1 MAPLACPFS
10 AIFQLIHSRVI
21 YSENV
26 ILLFLGNPIRFPF
39 DICLGCYWLCA
50 IQHGAS
56 YSAATST
63 TDSATTS
70 KIKRPIM
77 IYFITKKINNN
88 QIVSS
93 SPAGIISIYFYLFV
107 LICIDLYFWLRF
119 VEMWVVEVTANLAAR
134 CCGAAWP
141 FVIISKRRWPLATC
155 SNWNSMAVAK
165 WSVSAIQ
172 VIISTF
178 PPFVLPGSSWFLW
191 SLWWL
196 CVHLARANRK
206 SPDKLNWPT
215 GGAKSRPFVTGAIFF
230 PPQFIVT
237 F

>member
-1 MAPLACPFS
+1 MCDSTRRLLQCCHLYDRFS
-10 AIFQLIHSRVI
+10 NYIAAIS
-21 YSENV
+21 
-26 ILLFLGNPIRFPF
+26 
-39 DICLGCYWLCA
+39 
-50 IQHGAS
+50 
-56 YSAATST
+56 
-63 TDSATTS
+63 TS
-70 KIKRPIM
+70 KNQTAYYDLFYK
-77 IYFITKKINNN
+77 N

-93 SPAGIISIYFYLFV
+93 SPAGIISIYLYLFV
-107 LICIDLYFWLRF
+107 FICIDLYFWLRF

-178 PPFVLPGSSWFLW
+178 PPFVLPGSSRFLW

-215 GGAKSRPFVTGAIFF
+215 GGAKRRPFVTGAIFF